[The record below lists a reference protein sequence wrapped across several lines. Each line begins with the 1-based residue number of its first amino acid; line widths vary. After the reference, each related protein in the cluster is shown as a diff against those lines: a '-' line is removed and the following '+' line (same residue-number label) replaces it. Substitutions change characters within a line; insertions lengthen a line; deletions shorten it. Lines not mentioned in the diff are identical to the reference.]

1 MTQPIH
7 IDQQDS
13 AENLW
18 RQTIA
23 NQVAN
28 KYYGQLDPYLLENI
42 CKFILNGDPNG
53 QVVSRTDYTNCNY
66 RSARN
71 LLDISKENQMSK
83 SLQEKLQQTA
93 YELEVILHELL
104 RKLEEGED
112 IEHP

>member
-66 RSARN
+66 RSTRN
-71 LLDISKENQMSK
+71 LLDISKENQMSE
-83 SLQEKLQQTA
+83 SLQEKLKQAA

-104 RKLEEGED
+104 RRIEEGED

>member
-53 QVVSRTDYTNCNY
+53 QVVSRTDYTNCNH
-66 RSARN
+66 RSTRN
-71 LLDISKENQMSK
+71 LLDISKENQMSE
-83 SLQEKLQQTA
+83 SLQEKLKQAA

-104 RKLEEGED
+104 RRIEEGED

>member
-1 MTQPIH
+1 MSQPVR

-23 NQVAN
+23 NQVAH

-53 QVVSRTDYTNCNY
+53 
-66 RSARN
+66 
-71 LLDISKENQMSK
+71 
-83 SLQEKLQQTA
+83 
-93 YELEVILHELL
+93 
-104 RKLEEGED
+104 
-112 IEHP
+112 